1 MKPSAGGTERSATK
15 SKQHMKES
23 LVSGIRRS
31 VTEFN
36 AIIAGLDAG
45 AFERNVGGKWSAGQ
59 DLQHLVKTL
68 RILNIAYALPLFT
81 LRILF
86 GKSDRGSRGVGVI
99 AKKYKEDMAVAV
111 KAPAPFVP
119 GNVKAKERDAL
130 IAEHLRVGERL
141 CRRIEK
147 MSEHSLDTYRMP
159 HPVMGKVT
167 LREMIVLTY
176 LHTDHHAEI
185 TKRKVGKV

>member
-1 MKPSAGGTERSATK
+1 
-15 SKQHMKES
+15 
-23 LVSGIRRS
+23 
-31 VTEFN
+31 
-36 AIIAGLDAG
+36 
-45 AFERNVGGKWSAGQ
+45 
-59 DLQHLVKTL
+59 
-68 RILNIAYALPLFT
+68 
-81 LRILF
+81 
-86 GKSDRGSRGVGVI
+86 VI
-99 AKKYKEDMAVAV
+99 AKKYKEAMALAV

-119 GNVKAKERDAL
+119 GTVRAKERDAL
-130 IAEHLRVGERL
+130 LSAHLQLGERL
-141 CRRIEK
+141 CRRIET

>member
-1 MKPSAGGTERSATK
+1 MNPSAGGTERSATK
-15 SKQHMKES
+15 YNHHMKES
-23 LVSGIRRS
+23 LVSGIRSS
-31 VTEFN
+31 VAEFN
-36 AIIAGLDAG
+36 AIIAGLDDG
-45 AFERNVGGKWSAGQ
+45 AFERNAGGKWSAGQ
-59 DLQHLVKTL
+59 DLQHLVRIL
-68 RILNIAYALPLFT
+68 RIINIVYALPLFI

-86 GKSDRGSRGVGVI
+86 GKSDQGSRDNHVI
-99 AKKYKEDMAVAV
+99 AKKYKEAMALAV

-119 GNVKAKERDAL
+119 GTVRAKERDAL
-130 IAEHLRVGERL
+130 LSAHLQLGERL
-141 CRRIEK
+141 CRRIET